1 MLIGSHRAIFICS
14 SGRTLDGAR
23 ASGQY
28 VRVTPRPGL
37 GRRVAARRPAH
48 GIDDDAIRVLY
59 EQHARALLTFVSR
72 LVGGDRGHAEDIV
85 QETLLRAWRSAEK
98 LDFRSG
104 RRLRPW
110 LITVARR
117 IAIDEYR
124 SEGARPEEV
133 YDIDMD
139 GFSALDESERTVRS
153 VTVMA
158 ALRELSR
165 PYREILLHT
174 YFYGRTVAQAAD
186 HLGLPLGTA
195 KSRVY
200 HGLRALRIRLEQ
212 QGLVE

>member
-1 MLIGSHRAIFICS
+1 MLIASHRAIFICT
-14 SGRTLDGAR
+14 SGRRLDGAR
-23 ASGQY
+23 WSGQY
-28 VRVTPRPGL
+28 VRVTPRPGS
-37 GRRVAARRPAH
+37 GRRVPARRLAH
-48 GIDDDAIRVLY
+48 GYDDDAIRVLY
-59 EQHARALLTFVSR
+59 DLHAGPLLAFVSR
-72 LVGGDRGHAEDIV
+72 LVGGDRQRAEDIV

-98 LDFRSG
+98 LDLRSG
-104 RRLRPW
+104 RALRPW

-124 SEGARPEEV
+124 SGGARPEEV

-139 GFSALDESERTVRS
+139 GFSTIDESERMVRS

-174 YFYGRTVAQAAD
+174 YFYGRTVAQAAEY
-186 HLGLPLGTA
+186 LGLPLGTA

-212 QGLVE
+212 QGVVE

>member
-1 MLIGSHRAIFICS
+1 MLICS
-14 SGRTLDGAR
+14 FPGTLDLAR
-23 ASGQY
+23 ASGHY
-28 VRVTPRPGL
+28 VQVTPRPGL
-37 GRRVAARRPAH
+37 GRRVAAGHAAY

-59 EQHARALLTFVSR
+59 EQHALALLNFAAR
-72 LVGGDRGHAEDIV
+72 LVGGDRQRAEDIV
-85 QETLLRAWRSAEK
+85 QETLVRAWRNADK
-98 LDFRSG
+98 LDLRSG

-124 SEGARPEEV
+124 SVGARPEV
-133 YDIDMD
+133 YDVDLD
-139 GFSALDESERTVRS
+139 GFPERDGSEQTVRS

-174 YFYGRTVAQAAD
+174 YFYGRTVAQAAEY
-186 HLGLPLGTA
+186 LGLPLGTA

-200 HGLRALRIRLEQ
+200 HGLRALRVRLEQ
-212 QGLVE
+212 QGVVE